1 MSVATREQEDCE
13 HFRAWQIRKIFD
25 IVFVCG
31 PRLALVLSLAGGW
44 EQPYNAVFQ
53 AAEAGSCQLYRA
65 STEANAASVVS
76 LFLLEKLQHHW
87 NR

>member
-44 EQPYNAVFQ
+44 E
-53 AAEAGSCQLYRA
+53 
-65 STEANAASVVS
+65 
-76 LFLLEKLQHHW
+76 
-87 NR
+87 